1 MILEFNLNVMK
12 KNLSFGSDALL
23 EKISSLLEEARNRI
37 VREVDQTIVYTY
49 RHIGRE
55 IVEFQQ

>member
-1 MILEFNLNVMK
+1 MK
-12 KNLSFGSDALL
+12 KIINSGADSLL
-23 EKISSLLEEARNRI
+23 KKISSLLEEARNHI

-49 RHIGRE
+49 WHIGRE